1 MLWHVAS
8 WGDRIPH
15 GLGLKRRPQR
25 LSRKTAF
32 CGSRLH
38 AACAVGYIPGSQKSN
53 TSRLTM
59 RAEIQKLVDEIKQS
73 IGLLRR
79 HL

>member
-1 MLWHVAS
+1 MGRSHSPWPEFKAPAAGFVKENRFLRFPVARS
-8 WGDRIPH
+8 
-15 GLGLKRRPQR
+15 LRR
-25 LSRKTAF
+25 
-32 CGSRLH
+32 GVH
-38 AACAVGYIPGSQKSN
+38 PGQPKSN